1 MSANTIWRSAPVS
14 VLAAF
19 ALGAATAAG
28 CGAALAA
35 LMASRGMSPGT
46 AWPFATASVCV
57 GSLLGGWVLALLQKS
72 RGLLWG
78 GGLGLAYALA
88 LLGFQLAGGGVPDG
102 AQLARLALVVLS
114 GAAGG
119 SAGARRTEKRRRR
132 CPDAARTEPGPC
144 DAPAP
149 RPHPKSSSRAFS
161 DATPSGGQVMWVYQ
175 EPVSSKTLA
184 VPQAAP
190 APADAARPDPAPFV
204 PFVKEKAGASSVS
217 APPAPVRRAA
227 LRRARGRRQDLARE
241 CAILAASYLFG
252 ALLSGVAL
260 ALGSGDEQAF
270 LSAYLDN
277 WSRLFTLDEPGA
289 VWTLFGAE
297 YLTAAGSATLLLLL
311 GLSAFGPVMIHLFAM
326 LFGMG
331 VGVVSLQLFLTSGW
345 RHALLGLVLSGAPT
359 AAAVAGL
366 CLFGASA
373 LQVSGRLQRAAF
385 GRQELPSLAGA
396 RGLLAQYLVLNVL
409 FLPVCGVS
417 TALACLAGQLL

>member
-1 MSANTIWRSAPVS
+1 
-14 VLAAF
+14 
-19 ALGAATAAG
+19 
-28 CGAALAA
+28 
-35 LMASRGMSPGT
+35 
-46 AWPFATASVCV
+46 
-57 GSLLGGWVLALLQKS
+57 
-72 RGLLWG
+72 
-78 GGLGLAYALA
+78 
-88 LLGFQLAGGGVPDG
+88 
-102 AQLARLALVVLS
+102 
-114 GAAGG
+114 
-119 SAGARRTEKRRRR
+119 
-132 CPDAARTEPGPC
+132 
-144 DAPAP
+144 
-149 RPHPKSSSRAFS
+149 
-161 DATPSGGQVMWVYQ
+161 MWVYQ

-184 VPQAAP
+184 VPQDAP
-190 APADAARPDPAPFV
+190 APADTARPDPAPFV
-204 PFVKEKAGASSVS
+204 PFVKEKAEASSVS
-217 APPAPVRRAA
+217 AQPAPVHRAA
-227 LRRARGRRQDLARE
+227 LRRVRGRRQDLARE

-277 WSRLFTLDEPGA
+277 WSSLFTLDEPGA

-385 GRQELPSLAGA
+385 GRQEHPSLAGA

>member
-1 MSANTIWRSAPVS
+1 
-14 VLAAF
+14 
-19 ALGAATAAG
+19 
-28 CGAALAA
+28 
-35 LMASRGMSPGT
+35 
-46 AWPFATASVCV
+46 
-57 GSLLGGWVLALLQKS
+57 
-72 RGLLWG
+72 
-78 GGLGLAYALA
+78 
-88 LLGFQLAGGGVPDG
+88 
-102 AQLARLALVVLS
+102 
-114 GAAGG
+114 
-119 SAGARRTEKRRRR
+119 
-132 CPDAARTEPGPC
+132 
-144 DAPAP
+144 
-149 RPHPKSSSRAFS
+149 
-161 DATPSGGQVMWVYQ
+161 MWVYQ

-217 APPAPVRRAA
+217 APPAPVRRAD

>member
-1 MSANTIWRSAPVS
+1 
-14 VLAAF
+14 
-19 ALGAATAAG
+19 
-28 CGAALAA
+28 
-35 LMASRGMSPGT
+35 
-46 AWPFATASVCV
+46 
-57 GSLLGGWVLALLQKS
+57 
-72 RGLLWG
+72 
-78 GGLGLAYALA
+78 
-88 LLGFQLAGGGVPDG
+88 
-102 AQLARLALVVLS
+102 
-114 GAAGG
+114 
-119 SAGARRTEKRRRR
+119 
-132 CPDAARTEPGPC
+132 
-144 DAPAP
+144 
-149 RPHPKSSSRAFS
+149 
-161 DATPSGGQVMWVYQ
+161 MWVYQ

-204 PFVKEKAGASSVS
+204 PFVKEKAEASSVS
-217 APPAPVRRAA
+217 VPPAPASVRRAA

>member
-1 MSANTIWRSAPVS
+1 
-14 VLAAF
+14 
-19 ALGAATAAG
+19 
-28 CGAALAA
+28 
-35 LMASRGMSPGT
+35 
-46 AWPFATASVCV
+46 
-57 GSLLGGWVLALLQKS
+57 
-72 RGLLWG
+72 
-78 GGLGLAYALA
+78 
-88 LLGFQLAGGGVPDG
+88 
-102 AQLARLALVVLS
+102 
-114 GAAGG
+114 
-119 SAGARRTEKRRRR
+119 
-132 CPDAARTEPGPC
+132 
-144 DAPAP
+144 
-149 RPHPKSSSRAFS
+149 
-161 DATPSGGQVMWVYQ
+161 MWVYQ

-184 VPQAAP
+184 MPQAAP

-217 APPAPVRRAA
+217 APPAPARRAV

-241 CAILAASYLFG
+241 CAVLAASYLFG

-345 RHALLGLVLSGAPT
+345 RHALLGLVLSGAPS

>member
-1 MSANTIWRSAPVS
+1 
-14 VLAAF
+14 
-19 ALGAATAAG
+19 
-28 CGAALAA
+28 
-35 LMASRGMSPGT
+35 
-46 AWPFATASVCV
+46 
-57 GSLLGGWVLALLQKS
+57 
-72 RGLLWG
+72 
-78 GGLGLAYALA
+78 
-88 LLGFQLAGGGVPDG
+88 
-102 AQLARLALVVLS
+102 
-114 GAAGG
+114 
-119 SAGARRTEKRRRR
+119 
-132 CPDAARTEPGPC
+132 
-144 DAPAP
+144 
-149 RPHPKSSSRAFS
+149 
-161 DATPSGGQVMWVYQ
+161 MWVYQ

-217 APPAPVRRAA
+217 AQPAPAPVRRAA
-227 LRRARGRRQDLARE
+227 LRRARGHRQDLARE

-373 LQVSGRLQRAAF
+373 LQGLFGASALQVSGRLQRAAF
-385 GRQELPSLAGA
+385 GRQELPSLVGA

-417 TALACLAGQLL
+417 TALDCLAGQLL